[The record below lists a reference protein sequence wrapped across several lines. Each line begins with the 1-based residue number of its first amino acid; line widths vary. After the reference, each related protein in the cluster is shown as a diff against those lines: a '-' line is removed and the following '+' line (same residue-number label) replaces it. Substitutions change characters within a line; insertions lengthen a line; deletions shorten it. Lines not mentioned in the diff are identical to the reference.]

1 MKRKKTNNY
10 IALLV
15 LASVGFA
22 CANQTILNSS
32 QPNRTPIPASEAP
45 KDSFEKALR
54 GVQSGDFT
62 FVLVFR
68 RKDGGAFDAED
79 RKFVKAN
86 TPVETNQFV
95 LTDED
100 RAVIAGS
107 NFPFTPENLKS
118 LRERF
123 NVEDFSKPEA
133 GNSNQNAGNNANN

>member
-1 MKRKKTNNY
+1 MKRKKINNY

-22 CANQTILNSS
+22 CANQTIINSS
-32 QPNRTPIPASEAP
+32 KPNRTPIPVSEAP
-45 KDSFEKALR
+45 KDSFERALR

-62 FVLVFR
+62 YILVFR
-68 RKDGGAFDAED
+68 RKDDAAFDAED

-107 NFPFTPENLKS
+107 NFPFPAENLKA

-133 GNSNQNAGNNANN
+133 GNTNQNANNANN